1 MTQTPLNPKRSGASQ
16 KFYSTV
22 VRWRPSCMLAA
33 AALLAALLAV
43 DLGLSS
49 ARAEAALSV
58 PAAIM
63 VEALPLETANP
74 CGEAAPEDVCSLP
87 L

>member
-1 MTQTPLNPKRSGASQ
+1 MTQPPLNPKRSGASQ

-49 ARAEAALSV
+49 ARAEAGVSI
-58 PAAIM
+58 PAAVM
-63 VEALPLETANP
+63 TEVMPLEPDTS
-74 CGEAAPEDVCSLP
+74 CGEDAPEDVCSLP

>member
-1 MTQTPLNPKRSGASQ
+1 MTQTLLSRKRTGATQ

-43 DLGLSS
+43 DLGLTS
-49 ARAEAALSV
+49 ARAEAAVSI
-58 PAAIM
+58 PAA
-63 VEALPLETANP
+63 VVTEVLPLESDTS
-74 CGEAAPEDVCSLP
+74 CGADAPEDVCSLP

>member
-1 MTQTPLNPKRSGASQ
+1 
-16 KFYSTV
+16 
-22 VRWRPSCMLAA
+22 MLAA

-58 PAAIM
+58 PAAVM
-63 VEALPLETANP
+63 TEALRLEPDTS
-74 CGEAAPEDVCSLP
+74 CGEAATEDVCSLP

>member
-1 MTQTPLNPKRSGASQ
+1 MTQPPLNPKRSGASQ

-22 VRWRPSCMLAA
+22 VRRRPSCMLAA
-33 AALLAALLAV
+33 AALLATLLVV

-49 ARAEAALSV
+49 VRAEAALSV

-63 VEALPLETANP
+63 VEALPLEPDTS
-74 CGEAAPEDVCSLP
+74 CGEDAPEDVCSLP